1 VPDKKYSA
9 NRPALDKD
17 PDSGSDIFIQIISH
31 LSTRQQQQQLKRSRG
46 ISIICTLLTIMLG
59 WARMRITL
67 AGFSFL
73 FFPHNIRRWQKTKK
87 KQRKEHSLPLAI
99 RCRNQRP
106 PFVSFPPLHYSTPV
120 PVHRS
125 IGDALF
131 SFPGSPT
138 PSAVGFQRCAS
149 SRMPHS
155 PPLLRI
161 ITYAR
166 THALSMHD
174 CTY

>member
-87 KQRKEHSLPLAI
+87 KNKGKNILYR
-99 RCRNQRP
+99 
-106 PFVSFPPLHYSTPV
+106 
-120 PVHRS
+120 
-125 IGDALF
+125 
-131 SFPGSPT
+131 
-138 PSAVGFQRCAS
+138 
-149 SRMPHS
+149 
-155 PPLLRI
+155 
-161 ITYAR
+161 
-166 THALSMHD
+166 
-174 CTY
+174 